1 MKAVNLWHF
10 ATFSNI
16 SLDIHAKFGMPNLP
30 QSSDIGQN
38 SDRDISNFQISG
50 QSLSKVYCHNS
61 ITCDDI
67 YMKLEPVTKLDKS
80 TKQSQKKLALTIC
93 QQILTSLSI
102 FQFMAN
108 MEQYGSQ
115 ILGKLS
121 VKITFSLK
129 VTFFLTNRT
138 WKSLLQLSRYCF
150 E

>member
-1 MKAVNLWHF
+1 
-10 ATFSNI
+10 
-16 SLDIHAKFGMPNLP
+16 
-30 QSSDIGQN
+30 
-38 SDRDISNFQISG
+38 
-50 QSLSKVYCHNS
+50 
-61 ITCDDI
+61 
-67 YMKLEPVTKLDKS
+67 MKLEPVTKLDKS

-138 WKSLLQLSRYCF
+138 
-150 E
+150 